1 MRLSLYY
8 GTLNIAT
15 VHTAASNDQPPPHI
29 VLILADDLGYDD
41 VSIHG
46 NDEIPTPNIDAL
58 GYQGQILN
66 RHYVAPMC
74 TPSRAVLL
82 TGKYMLRTGMQ
93 HHVIS
98 NPEPWGLPV
107 KERVLPEYLREL
119 GYSTNLVGKWHL
131 GFAYRA
137 MTPTCRGF
145 DHFRG
150 YLGGYVD
157 YYGHNANVSG
167 MNGGDWRRNE
177 EVDWD
182 GSRGE
187 YATDTITRY
196 AVDVI
201 ERHAAASKPLFLMV
215 NHLAPHTG
223 NRDRPMQ
230 APEEY
235 VQRFAYIKDEKRRVY
250 AAMVSKL
257 DESVGDIVQSLRDRD
272 LLKNS
277 VILFSSDNGAPS
289 LGEHSN
295 RGSNYPLR
303 GVSEAEEMNGHTL

>member
-182 GSRGE
+182 GSKGE

-201 ERHAAASKPLFLMV
+201 ERHADASKPLFLMIS
-215 NHLAPHTG
+215 HLAPHTG

-235 VQRFAYIKDEKRRVY
+235 VQRFAYIKDEKRRMY

-303 GVSEAEEMNGHTL
+303 GVSEAE